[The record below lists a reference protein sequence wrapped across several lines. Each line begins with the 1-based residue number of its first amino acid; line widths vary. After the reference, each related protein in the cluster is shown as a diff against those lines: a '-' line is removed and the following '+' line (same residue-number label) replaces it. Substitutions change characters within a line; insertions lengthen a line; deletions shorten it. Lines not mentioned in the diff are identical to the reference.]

1 MWDSIVSGFTS
12 VVDTFSGVG
21 GNSLVSD
28 AINGAIVGGVS
39 SWAAGGKF
47 GEGAA
52 YGAVGGAVA
61 GGDDSIFGEYSNEVG
76 AAITGYGV
84 DKSRGGNGLLGAGAA
99 GLLAHALEGDALA
112 SQGVS
117 EAETSSTGGTG
128 NSAPVADVADPVATG
143 SSLGGGGGE
152 EGLLARFGLENA
164 NGTSTMLG
172 KAALGALANYGASE
186 QASEERE
193 DQAKYI
199 KQAKEDTKELD
210 ERFRQRD
217 LRAFSGPAIVAR
229 NG

>member
-12 VVDTFSGVG
+12 VVDTFSGAG

-61 GGDDSIFGEYSNEVG
+61 GGGDTGIFGEYGNEVG

-84 DKSRGGNGLLGAGAA
+84 DKSRGGSGLLGAGAA
-99 GLLAHALEGDALA
+99 GLLAHAMEDDPLA

-117 EAETSSTGGTG
+117 EAAAGGTGGTG
-128 NSAPVADVADPVATG
+128 NSAPVADVVDPVAGGT
-143 SSLGGGGGE
+143 SLGGGSE
-152 EGLLARFGLENA
+152 EGLLARFGLENT